1 MKRSQLEKFL
11 GTKVRVKLFSGR
23 VEEGFLQKTNDEKFK
38 GNHNMFFPANY
49 YIVTD
54 DINSTMLNDHHLFR
68 CSHVTRLERILS

>member
-1 MKRSQLEKFL
+1 MKRSQL
-11 GTKVRVKLFSGR
+11 
-23 VEEGFLQKTNDEKFK
+23 EKFK
-38 GNHNMFFPANY
+38 GNHNMFFSANY